1 MKYILILL
9 FLFSTYCFSENVLEQ
24 FIDKE
29 EDKELVDFF
38 FKMPEEGWLDFIEDS
53 LKNLDEKSEAYFKKD
68 SRGETTLYV
77 ENVEGTAKI
86 TLFYKES
93 PFYKP
98 EDTTQPW
105 KVEAVIIFNSKKSI
119 EKHGQLLTNITND
132 ELHEVFLKN
141 KDFWA
146 KDYLYQAYIIRN
158 KKQPIMWH
166 TIFFKKDKIPMLEI
180 LLEGLACPPLNK
192 LPNCIKEEQLYYE

>member
-1 MKYILILL
+1 MKYLLILL
-9 FLFSTYCFSENVLEQ
+9 FLFSTHSYSENALEE

-29 EDKELVDFF
+29 EDRELINTF
-38 FKMPEEGWLDFIEDS
+38 FKMSEEGWLNFIEDS
-53 LKNLDEKSEAYFKKD
+53 LKDLDEKSEAYFKKD
-68 SRGETTLYV
+68 SRGETTFYV
-77 ENVEGTAKI
+77 ENLEGKAKI

-119 EKHGQLLTNITND
+119 EKYGQLLTNITND
-132 ELHEVFLKN
+132 ELHEIFLKN
-141 KDFWA
+141 KIFWA

-180 LLEGLACPPLNK
+180 LLEGLACPPKNK
-192 LPNCIKEEQLYYE
+192 LPSCIKEEQLYYE